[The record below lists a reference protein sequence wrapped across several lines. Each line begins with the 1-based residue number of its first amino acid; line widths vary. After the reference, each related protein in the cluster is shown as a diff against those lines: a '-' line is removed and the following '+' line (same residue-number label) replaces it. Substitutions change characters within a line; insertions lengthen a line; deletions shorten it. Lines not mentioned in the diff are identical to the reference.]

1 MRRMPKWIPG
11 TIRGK
16 PESFK
21 YSIAITFKLDAQP
34 KTELSEEI
42 SDDDPRMF
50 INREEPPDS
59 PEETK
64 PA

>member
-1 MRRMPKWIPG
+1 M
-11 TIRGK
+11 RGK

-50 INREEPPDS
+50 INWEETPDS